1 MRWVVFSIRSGS
13 FNISIFESYI
23 ERFSL
28 EILFFKFFF
37 KPSIFFSKIDIEF
50 FNLFISSIG
59 LFDDFFLI
67 AEILFFLIKKISP
80 ISIPGDAPIPFILL
94 WFKN

>member
-1 MRWVVFSIRSGS
+1 MKTIKIQINDKIGFHARTASI
-13 FNISIFESYI
+13 
-23 ERFSL
+23 
-28 EILFFKFFF
+28 
-37 KPSIFFSKIDIEF
+37 FSKIDIEF

-67 AEILFFLIKKISP
+67 TDILFFLIKKISP